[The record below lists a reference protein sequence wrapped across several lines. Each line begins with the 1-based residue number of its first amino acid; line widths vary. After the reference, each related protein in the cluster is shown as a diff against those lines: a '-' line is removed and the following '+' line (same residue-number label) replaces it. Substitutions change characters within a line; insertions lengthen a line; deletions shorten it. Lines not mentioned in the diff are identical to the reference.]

1 MGKQKGFSYYDIEEF
16 LRDAGAKRINEGA
29 VVSFER
35 ELEDTVKNLIDEA
48 GMYANY
54 AGRQKKI
61 TYSDVD
67 MARTYGTKKRYFIK
81 NKVKPK
87 RMPNMSGKRIHKQ
100 LERNI

>member
-29 VVSFER
+29 VKSFEQ
-35 ELEDTVKNLIDEA
+35 ELEDTVKNLVDEA

-54 AGRQKKI
+54 AGRQKRI

-67 MARTYGTKKRYFIK
+67 MARTNSTKKRYFIK
-81 NKVKPK
+81 NNIRAK
-87 RMPNMSGKRIHKQ
+87 RTSKISNRNSSKRIG
-100 LERNI
+100 II

>member
-29 VVSFER
+29 VVSFEQ
-35 ELEDTVKNLIDEA
+35 ELEDTVKNLINEA

-81 NKVKPK
+81 NKIKPK
-87 RMPNMSGKRIHKQ
+87 RTSNTSHKIMHKQ
-100 LERNI
+100 LKKNI